1 MAFSALYRP
10 KNIAPYLLQVCWTR
24 FKVCLCFIV
33 LFHGVILGLLSQ
45 VQPKKVWFWTGLWMT
60 FPGLSWIKIV
70 PYLLPCVLSK
80 MVKCLVVSSYHDQNP
95 ASVIAAENLL
105 DYISKFRVG
114 ESHVEHTSHVAV
126 VKDSHSQYGE
136 WPKPE
141 NQWKKCEPDNCYH
154 VEIFNAYPSQSGRN
168 NLGMFICHHSEL
180 SWIPYDIWA
189 NTNKSVGKPTK
200 MLSYSSAMVLCHLH
214 CWASDDWWL
223 ADF

>member
-1 MAFSALYRP
+1 M
-10 KNIAPYLLQVCWTR
+10 CWTR

-60 FPGLSWIKIV
+60 FPGLSWTKIA
-70 PYLLPCVLSK
+70 PCLLPCVLSK

-141 NQWKKCEPDNCYH
+141 NRRNVSLTTVIMLRYLMHTPHNQVGTTLACLFATIQSYHESLMIYGPIQISLLENQRKCSLIPVQWCYATFTVEP
-154 VEIFNAYPSQSGRN
+154 V
-168 NLGMFICHHSEL
+168 M
-180 SWIPYDIWA
+180 
-189 NTNKSVGKPTK
+189 
-200 MLSYSSAMVLCHLH
+200 
-214 CWASDDWWL
+214 SDDWLISNGYNYSAVTLPWNL
-223 ADF
+223 I